1 MTKILFAGDLH
12 GRIEDV
18 ADVDQM
24 AKSHGADIVIQTGDF
39 GVRWPGEQCR
49 LTKYFADNKTGPV
62 WLSCMGN
69 HDNYNRFFERR
80 KKLGDHKPEFRSV
93 MESLIRWDSDTLIDD
108 VGARCALLSRNTY
121 IQLLDESLTGILFC
135 GGAVSADG
143 HRRAIG
149 KDWWMEEAPNSAEL
163 YRFFD
168 LIMERRPTYIV
179 THDRPKC
186 EAWAADYEPGVN
198 PLSGLPIDMCARNY
212 GHMIDSL
219 TYDTS
224 NPVKGWFYGHLHEL
238 RYHRAITRSQP
249 LYLHGT
255 GFHGAGVVVDTGSDE
270 PVRWVA
276 TKKAIASCHT
286 AIKEFNQAAAKANTL
301 ISQNSIR
308 PWT

>member
-1 MTKILFAGDLH
+1 MKILFAGDLH

-18 ADVDQM
+18 ADVDWL
-24 AKSHGADIVIQTGDF
+24 AKTLYVDIVIQTGDF

-49 LTKYFADNKTGPV
+49 LTKYFADNKAGPV

-80 KKLGDHKPEFRSV
+80 KKLEDHKPEFQAV
-93 MESLIRWDSDTLIDD
+93 MKEFIRWDSDTLIDD
-108 VGARCALLSRNTY
+108 VGVRCALLSRNTY

-135 GGAVSADG
+135 GGAVSSDG

-168 LIMERRPTYIV
+168 LIMERRPTYVV

-186 EAWAADYEPGVN
+186 DLWASDYEPGTN

-212 GHMIDSL
+212 GHMIESL
-219 TYDTS
+219 IYDTF

-238 RYHRAITRSQP
+238 RLHQISTRSQS
-249 LYLHGT
+249 LSLHGT
-255 GFHGAGVVVDTGSDE
+255 GFHGTGVVLCTDDSE
-270 PVRWVA
+270 PVKWVA
-276 TKKAIASCHT
+276 TKKASRACQNLIR
-286 AIKEFNQAAAKANTL
+286 EFNEMTPRKDSA
-301 ISQNSIR
+301 ISQNTIR
-308 PWT
+308 EWI